1 MQIHIIAVGERM
13 PEWVEA
19 GYRDYARRLL
29 RDCRL
34 VLHEV
39 PAARRTKGADL
50 RRLIEQE
57 GARQLAAIPAGAQ
70 VVALD
75 RAGRQLDTAWLA
87 SELKRRLALGED
99 LALLIGGPEGL
110 APACLAR
117 AQARWSLSRLTL
129 AHPVVRVVLAEQ
141 LYRAWS
147 IIHHLPY
154 HRQNPLPV
162 ARGK

>member
-19 GYRDYARRLL
+19 GYEVYARRLP
-29 RDCRL
+29 RECRL
-34 VLHEV
+34 VLHEI
-39 PAARRTKGADL
+39 PAGRRTKGADL
-50 RRLIEQE
+50 GRLIGKE
-57 GARQLAAIPAGAQ
+57 GARQLAAIPAGAR

-75 RAGRQLDTAWLA
+75 VLGRQMDTEALA
-87 SELKRRLALGED
+87 ADLRKRLAGGLD

-110 APACLAR
+110 APACRAR
-117 AQARWSLSRLTL
+117 ADDRWALSRLTM

-147 IIHHLPY
+147 IIQNLPY
-154 HRQNPLPV
+154 HR
-162 ARGK
+162 